1 MEKQTSPKDQAL
13 TREDIQ
19 RLESMFHQTTQELY
33 VILHEIEMGLW
44 TMAQATKEYKAYQ
57 KAHGKAA
64 AEAMLKATVHDQ
76 LFNHDEMYNVGII
89 LRKIGELKPWLDRLF
104 NVGIEVH
111 KSVPDA
117 GKKEWAM
124 AEALMHDGKLLA
136 YRHALMCCINPADDI
151 KADSTLKALAK
162 DKTITDRIL
171 ESLKPESEELKT
183 E

>member
-1 MEKQTSPKDQAL
+1 MENQENPKDQAL
-13 TREDIQ
+13 NREDIQ
-19 RLESMFHQTTQELY
+19 RLESMFHQTAQEMY
-33 VILHEIEMGLW
+33 IILHEIENGLW
-44 TMAQATKEYKAYQ
+44 AMAHATKEYKAFQ

-64 AEAMLKATVHDQ
+64 AETMLNKTVHDQ

-104 NVGIEVH
+104 NAGIEVH

-136 YRHALMCCINPADDI
+136 WRHAMMCCINPADDI
-151 KADSTLKALAK
+151 KLDSTLKLLAK
-162 DKTITDRIL
+162 DNTTSERIL
-171 ESLKPESEELKT
+171 ERLKPEA
-183 E
+183 